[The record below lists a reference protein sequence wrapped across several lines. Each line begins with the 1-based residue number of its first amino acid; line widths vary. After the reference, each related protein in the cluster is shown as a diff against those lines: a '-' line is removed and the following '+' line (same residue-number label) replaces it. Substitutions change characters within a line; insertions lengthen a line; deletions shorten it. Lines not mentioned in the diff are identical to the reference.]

1 MCQQNP
7 SQIGYFKAILGS
19 FEKSLFFDYKLLR
32 EGVGTRKWSLKLWF
46 YKTSKKFKNVM
57 CQQNPSQIGYF
68 KPILGSFE
76 KSLFFDLPLREGV
89 DNRKWSLKL

>member
-19 FEKSLFFDYKLLR
+19 FEKSLFFD
-32 EGVGTRKWSLKLWF
+32 
-46 YKTSKKFKNVM
+46 
-57 CQQNPSQIGYF
+57 
-68 KPILGSFE
+68 
-76 KSLFFDLPLREGV
+76 LPLSEGV

>member
-7 SQIGYFKAILGS
+7 SQIGYFKPILGS
-19 FEKSLFFDYKLLR
+19 FEKSLFFDFPLR
-32 EGVGTRKWSLKLWF
+32 EGVGNRKWSLKLWF

-76 KSLFFDLPLREGV
+76 KSLFFD
-89 DNRKWSLKL
+89 

>member
-1 MCQQNP
+1 MV
-7 SQIGYFKAILGS
+7 
-19 FEKSLFFDYKLLR
+19 FFFTSPYR
-32 EGVGTRKWSLKLWF
+32 EGVGTRKWSFKLWF

-76 KSLFFDLPLREGV
+76 KSLFFD
-89 DNRKWSLKL
+89 